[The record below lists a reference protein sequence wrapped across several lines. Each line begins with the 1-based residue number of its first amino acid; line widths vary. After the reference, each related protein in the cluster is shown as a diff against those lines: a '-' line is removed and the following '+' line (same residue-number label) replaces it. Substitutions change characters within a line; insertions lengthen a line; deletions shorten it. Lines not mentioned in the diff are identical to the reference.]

1 MQGVMAFMLLLCSSL
16 ELCRAECTPE
26 YRKLSRSGITH
37 TACKPPNPRCRIIE
51 RGLRG
56 GEAEE
61 ILRLHN
67 AYRSRMALG
76 MVLGFKPAENMQQLY
91 WDDKLA
97 EVAQAHADQ
106 CSEKRHAEHDKK
118 QARATERFSRVGQ
131 NVGWRGESRNQSS
144 ATWSQRIK
152 NWFDEHK
159 NYPPED
165 IASFKIF
172 PGPART
178 GHFTQ
183 LVWAETRYV
192 GCGYTFYTLHEDKNA
207 KKYQTTQ
214 VCNYGPRYAL
224 RR

>member
-118 QARATERFSRVGQ
+118 QARATGGRHRCFC
-131 NVGWRGESRNQSS
+131 
-144 ATWSQRIK
+144 
-152 NWFDEHK
+152 
-159 NYPPED
+159 
-165 IASFKIF
+165 
-172 PGPART
+172 
-178 GHFTQ
+178 
-183 LVWAETRYV
+183 
-192 GCGYTFYTLHEDKNA
+192 GCT
-207 KKYQTTQ
+207 
-214 VCNYGPRYAL
+214 V
-224 RR
+224 